1 MSASQV
7 TPGAPTPGER
17 TAPQAD
23 ATPANPTPSNPAP
36 RRGPRAR
43 RAAVQPP
50 TRLAGEGAHGVV
62 EGWEAGSSLEDAEAA
77 TLRAAEELRQRR
89 EAEAAARGARP
100 GATEPG
106 TGLPQ
111 RAETESEAA
120 WGDPDAAAEDR
131 ARAAWIRSQRPP
143 HWG

>member
-1 MSASQV
+1 MNAL
-7 TPGAPTPGER
+7 EH
-17 TAPQAD
+17 PQD
-23 ATPANPTPSNPAP
+23 GAP
-36 RRGPRAR
+36 RRGPRKR

-77 TLRAAEELRQRR
+77 TLRAARERR
-89 EAEAAARGARP
+89 AGRGDSAADPADEQAQP
-100 GATEPG
+100 

-111 RAETESEAA
+111 RPDTESEAA
-120 WGDPDAAAEDR
+120 WGDPDAAAEEA
-131 ARAAWIRSQRPP
+131 ARLAWIRSQRPP